1 MSIIWGSIS
10 RTACAIDGSLKYSR
24 ILEITGVYL
33 LLSPEQ
39 SPTASNRSCAL
50 FTECFLIA
58 DITVQNKKELF
69 WVRCDTLR
77 HSIGTEV
84 RSTPNGQNASTK
96 SNLVSIACFV
106 YRNVVLIGKVIHKCE
121 DSKIKVSTFLRILR
135 NYKKSIVQK
144 ILKGESLQQNSP
156 KSWNSVSV
164 IYWCILMVNV
174 PRRLHGIVG
183 LPLYR
188 PFNKNQ
194 FYTTEYKFRNS
205 KKLKKLAGSWMFKK
219 YCL

>member
-1 MSIIWGSIS
+1 MFP
-10 RTACAIDGSLKYSR
+10 YSWHHSAKQKR
-24 ILEITGVYL
+24 IV
-33 LLSPEQ
+33 LSKMWHVTPFYW
-39 SPTASNRSCAL
+39 NRSS
-50 FTECFLIA
+50 F
-58 DITVQNKKELF
+58 NSK
-69 WVRCDTLR
+69 W
-77 HSIGTEV
+77 S
-84 RSTPNGQNASTK
+84 K